1 MGKLVYTTSTPCGY
15 FLDRRNA
22 ESFRDMLVKHGYHP
36 IIESITDVSMNVHL
50 IRDYYGKRDSVLER
64 KFELIYKVDVQ
75 H

>member
-1 MGKLVYTTSTPCGY
+1 
-15 FLDRRNA
+15 
-22 ESFRDMLVKHGYHP
+22 MLVKHGYHP